1 MTRRWFFIVLTIA
14 PLLVG
19 FAAGAATAVIR
30 GWGDRDVHVD
40 VVNESGLRVTSL
52 ALDVES
58 CGARNALS
66 RGALEPGDR
75 ATFRFMICGEGGYQL
90 RARLEGGAELRGQG
104 AHVESGDRATQ
115 RVRRS
120 DIVSAIPAVVESSQ
134 PWSRDREIR

>member
-1 MTRRWFFIVLTIA
+1 MTRLLFFIVLTVA

-40 VVNESGLRVTSL
+40 VVNESGQRVKSL

-58 CGARNALS
+58 CGVRNALA
-66 RGALEPGDR
+66 RGSLEPGDR
-75 ATFRFMICGEGGYQL
+75 ATFRFMVCGEGGYEL
-90 RARLEGGAELRGQG
+90 RAQLENGAELRGHG
-104 AHVESGDRATQ
+104 NYVEGGYRATE

-120 DIVSAIPAVVESSQ
+120 DIVSAVSAVSAVSY
-134 PWSRDREIR
+134 

>member
-1 MTRRWFFIVLTIA
+1 MTRRLFFFVLIVA

-30 GWGDRDVHVD
+30 GWGDGDVHVD
-40 VVNESGLRVTSL
+40 VVNDSGQRVTSL
-52 ALDVES
+52 ALDVQS

-75 ATFRFMICGEGGYQL
+75 ATFRFMVCGEGGYEL
-90 RARLEGGAELRGQG
+90 RARLENGTELRGHG
-104 AHVESGDRATQ
+104 GYVESGYRATQ

-120 DIVSAIPAVVESSQ
+120 DIVSTVPAVSY
-134 PWSRDREIR
+134 

>member
-1 MTRRWFFIVLTIA
+1 MTRLLFFIVLIVA

-40 VVNESGLRVTSL
+40 VVNESGQRVRSI

-58 CGARNALS
+58 CGVRNALA

-75 ATFRFMICGEGGYQL
+75 AIFRFMVCGEGGYELRAQLENGTEL
-90 RARLEGGAELRGQG
+90 RARGSY
-104 AHVESGDRATQ
+104 VEAGYRATQ
-115 RVRRS
+115 RVRRA
-120 DIVSAIPAVVESSQ
+120 DIVSSVSAVSY
-134 PWSRDREIR
+134 